1 MSQAIHIL
9 MTGHGETNMDTILS
23 LASLLPDVKIKKQ
36 LLNGSDY
43 DFLGSSDFK
52 ADVLIHFLGPKP
64 TMELEALAAQN
75 RLGKLTRLTV
85 LIVYDQ
91 DTAGPQLMRLAMQAG
106 ACDFIMGPK
115 LVDDTLTALRIIL
128 KKAFYDHTANGRVLT
143 AVINSQGGGG
153 ASTIACALAHAFTT
167 RHDLKTLLLDLDLQ
181 FGTQCLRL
189 GIESSKGLIDAIASI
204 ESLDEIAL
212 MAYVAKHNSGLH
224 ILHSSISD
232 IILPGEI
239 DVSRLKRLIELAYN
253 GYEHIVADLPRLID
267 PVFNMVLEQAD
278 HVLVVMQQDIS
289 SLRAAQ
295 RMIQIMTQDLGIP
308 LERIMPVLN
317 RYDRHNSI
325 GLAEVEQVLAL
336 QAITVIPNDFKNLC
350 MAFNLGIP
358 IAEHAPK
365 SPAGLAIL
373 SLANTLSGKQ
383 QPAKLGLFRQLL
395 SPLLSGA

>member
-1 MSQAIHIL
+1 MSQPIQIL
-9 MTGHGETNMDTILS
+9 MSGHGTERMATIQN
-23 LASLLPDVKIKKQ
+23 LASQLPDVKIKKQ
-36 LLNGSDY
+36 LLNGGDY

-64 TMELEALAAQN
+64 LMELEALATQS
-75 RLGKLTRLTV
+75 RRGKLARLAI

-91 DTAGPQLMRLAMQAG
+91 DTAGAQLMRLAMQAG
-106 ACDFIMGPK
+106 ACDFIMGPQ
-115 LVDDTLTALRIIL
+115 LVDDTLAALRIIL
-128 KKAFYDHTANGRVLT
+128 KKGLYDHPVTGQALT

-189 GIESSKGLIDAIASI
+189 GIESPKSLIDAIASI
-204 ESLDEIAL
+204 ETLDEIAL
-212 MAYVAKHNSGLH
+212 RGYVAKHSSGLH
-224 ILHSSISD
+224 ILHGSSKD

-239 DVSRLKRLIELAYN
+239 DAPTLKRLIELAYK
-253 GYEHIVADLPRLID
+253 GYEHVVTDLPRLID

-278 HVLVVMQQDIS
+278 HVLIVMQQDIS

-295 RMIQIMTQDLGIP
+295 RMIQIMTQDLGLP

-317 RYDRHNSI
+317 RYEDKHSI
-325 GLAEVEQVLAL
+325 GLTEVEQVLGL
-336 QAITVIPNDFKNLC
+336 QSITMIPNDFKNLC

-365 SPAGLAIL
+365 SPATQAML
-373 SLANTLSGKQ
+373 SLADTLSGKK

>member
-9 MTGHGETNMDTILS
+9 MTGHGETNMDNILS

-64 TMELEALAAQN
+64 AMELEALAAQN

-106 ACDFIMGPK
+106 ACDFIMGSK
-115 LVDDTLTALRIIL
+115 LVDDTLTALRAIL
-128 KKAFYDHTANGRVLT
+128 KKEFYDHPSTGRALT

-153 ASTIACALAHAFTT
+153 ASTIACGLAHAFTT

-189 GIESSKGLIDAIASI
+189 GIESPKGLIEAIASI

-358 IAEHAPK
+358 IAEHAAK
-365 SPAGLAIL
+365 SPATQAIL
-373 SLANTLSGKQ
+373 SLANRLSGQQ
-383 QPAKLGLFRQLL
+383 QPAKLGLLRQLL
-395 SPLLSGA
+395 SPLFSGA